1 MAGQIANLAALS
13 DDTPWY
19 KHSYMR
25 KLNFITL
32 SLVLF
37 SSANGYDGSIMG
49 GILALPKWK
58 DFMGNPSGTYL
69 GWITAI
75 YWLGNGIGFPVA
87 AWVSNKYGRK
97 PGIYVGYIFLV
108 AGVGMQTAAQNERT
122 FTYSRLF
129 IGIAASWLGNASPLL
144 INEIAHPKQRSVAN
158 ALFMC
163 GWYVGGTLCGWVTF
177 GCRNIPSSWC
187 WRVPVLIQIV
197 LPLIALPGLLLSPE
211 SPRWLI
217 SVGRNEEAAEIL
229 SKYHAG
235 GDRQSA
241 IVTCQMT
248 EIENTITA
256 EKEAASSGS
265 YSDMIKT
272 PGNRHRLFI
281 SISLGIF
288 AQWAGNGVVSYYL
301 PLVLTSVGVKSV
313 TDQTLISACLNVW
326 NLLWAIAAATSIDKL
341 GRRFLLLTSASVML
355 VSFIIVTGLS
365 GSFASTGSSA
375 VGMAVIPFLF
385 IFFAGYDIAL
395 TPLLTAYPCE
405 IWQFT
410 LRSRGLTVAWLST
423 VAAIFVNTFVN
434 AIALDAIGW
443 KYYIVFIV
451 MLALLLVTA
460 YFAYPETRGYTL
472 EQIAIVFDGEDALV
486 PHSTEKMAEVA
497 EHEAKE
503 FDRKA
508 EHKV

>member
-1 MAGQIANLAALS
+1 
-13 DDTPWY
+13 
-19 KHSYMR
+19 
-25 KLNFITL
+25 
-32 SLVLF
+32 
-37 SSANGYDGSIMG
+37 MG
-49 GILALPKWK
+49 GILALPNWK
-58 DFMGNPSGTYL
+58 DFMGNPSGAYL

-97 PGIYVGYIFLV
+97 PGIFVGYVFLV

-197 LPLIALPGLLLSPE
+197 LPLVALPGFLMAPE

-217 SVGRNEEAAEIL
+217 SVGRNEEAAEII
-229 SKYHAG
+229 SKFHAG

-241 IVTCQMT
+241 IVTSQMT

-265 YSDMIKT
+265 YADMIKT

-326 NLLWAIAAATSIDKL
+326 NLLWAVAAATSIDKL

-365 GSFASTGSSA
+365 GSFASTGSKT

-405 IWQFT
+405 IWQFS

-423 VAAIFVNTFVN
+423 VGAIFINTFVN

-486 PHSTEKMAEVA
+486 PHSSEKMAEVA

-503 FDRKA
+503 FDSKA
-508 EHKV
+508 EHRV